1 MLLSRSLAKS
11 LYSRKAHYLLSWKLN
26 NMPRKDDLEHRAF
39 NMILAKRNEGVLQC
53 DLWRDLKA
61 NSREGSRISIRL
73 EKRNLI
79 RREKEFYEGRWTYRI
94 FPKKH
99 PVEMNLILDVPCV
112 SCVEIPKCEP
122 GNEVS
127 PNFCVKLTQWLLS
140 ISKGRALDGELLF

>member
-1 MLLSRSLAKS
+1 
-11 LYSRKAHYLLSWKLN
+11 
-26 NMPRKDDLEHRAF
+26 MPRKDDLERRAF
-39 NMILAKRNEGVLQC
+39 DVIIAKGNGGVLQS

-99 PVEMNLILDVPCV
+99 PVEVGLILDIPCV
-112 SCVEIPKCEP
+112 SCLEIPKCES
-122 GNEVS
+122 GSEVS

-140 ISKGRALDGELLF
+140 ICKGRELGGELLF

>member
-1 MLLSRSLAKS
+1 
-11 LYSRKAHYLLSWKLN
+11 
-26 NMPRKDDLEHRAF
+26 MPKKDDLEHRAF
-39 NMILAKRNEGVLQC
+39 DVIVAKGNEGVLQC

-99 PVEMNLILDVPCV
+99 PVEVGLILDVPCV
-112 SCVEIPKCEP
+112 SCLKIPKCES
-122 GNEVS
+122 GSEIS
-127 PNFCVKLTQWLLS
+127 PNSCDTLTRWLLS
-140 ISKGRALDGELLF
+140 ISKGRAMDGELMF